1 MNRKWISH
9 SNRDAGKRED
19 EVVND
24 VAWLKQTKAFLID
37 LDGTLYRGK
46 EVIPDAPDFI
56 RWLEKTG
63 RQYRYVTNNSSR
75 TPEQVAEHLRHLG
88 IPAETEHVLTT
99 SMTVA
104 TYIKAH
110 GKGNRVYMIGE
121 VGMRKALEDA
131 GLVITDQDVDYVVQ
145 GIDREFTYQKLK
157 TASLL
162 IQGGA
167 TFIATNV
174 DKALPTEEGLLPG
187 AGSLMM
193 ALQTTSG
200 VKPIVIGKPEARMI
214 DFAVEEMGVSKE
226 QAVVVGDNLDTD
238 ILAGVNAGVR
248 TAMVLTGFSK
258 REQVEAAEGKPTVI
272 FESLTELMQAAE

>member
-1 MNRKWISH
+1 MN
-9 SNRDAGKRED
+9 DA
-19 EVVND
+19 
-24 VAWLKQTKAFLID
+24 AWLKQTQAFLID

-63 RQYRYVTNNSSR
+63 RRYRYVTNNSSR
-75 TPEQVAEHLRHLG
+75 TPEQVAEHLQRFG
-88 IPAETEHVLTT
+88 IPAEPEHVLTP

-121 VGMRKALEDA
+121 IGMRKALEDA

-193 ALQTTSG
+193 ALQTAS
-200 VKPIVIGKPEARMI
+200 
-214 DFAVEEMGVSKE
+214 
-226 QAVVVGDNLDTD
+226 
-238 ILAGVNAGVR
+238 
-248 TAMVLTGFSK
+248 
-258 REQVEAAEGKPTVI
+258 
-272 FESLTELMQAAE
+272 